1 MTTMA
6 SQAERGEASTTQC
19 DGSVLKCSC
28 IIGDFNRANSLLSHP
43 SVLLKC
49 TCTTSEQP
57 STSKSATA
65 DKVINNQSNILGD
78 QIFYVPCSKR
88 TYKTISEI
96 SQNDF
101 IVHNLFCLDSS
112 APMTTLTKEVVQMK
126 FAKLFVDANVN
137 RKKAE

>member
-1 MTTMA
+1 MYLA
-6 SQAERGEASTTQC
+6 PREHIRPF
-19 DGSVLKCSC
+19 LK
-28 IIGDFNRANSLLSHP
+28 
-43 SVLLKC
+43 
-49 TCTTSEQP
+49 
-57 STSKSATA
+57 
-65 DKVINNQSNILGD
+65 
-78 QIFYVPCSKR
+78 
-88 TYKTISEI
+88 I

>member
-1 MTTMA
+1 MA
-6 SQAERGEASTTQC
+6 SQAERGEASKTQC
-19 DGSVLKCSC
+19 DSSVLNDTC
-28 IIGDFNRANSLLSHP
+28 

-49 TCTTSEQP
+49 TCPICEQP

-65 DKVINNQSNILGD
+65 DKVINNQANILGD

>member
-6 SQAERGEASTTQC
+6 SQAERGEASKPQC
-19 DGSVLKCSC
+19 DSSVLVCTC
-28 IIGDFNRANSLLSHP
+28 NS
-43 SVLLKC
+43 VFLKC

-65 DKVINNQSNILGD
+65 DKDQSNILGD

-137 RKKAE
+137 KKKAE

>member
-1 MTTMA
+1 MA

-19 DGSVLKCSC
+19 DSSVLKCTC

-57 STSKSATA
+57 STSKS
-65 DKVINNQSNILGD
+65 D

>member
-1 MTTMA
+1 MA
-6 SQAERGEASTTQC
+6 SEAKRGKDSEPQC
-19 DGSVLKCSC
+19 DSSVLKCTC
-28 IIGDFNRANSLLSHP
+28 IIGD
-43 SVLLKC
+43 
-49 TCTTSEQP
+49 QP

-65 DKVINNQSNILGD
+65 DRVINNQSSILGD

-101 IVHNLFCLDSS
+101 IVHNSQLI
-112 APMTTLTKEVVQMK
+112 TTLTKEVIQMK

>member
-19 DGSVLKCSC
+19 DSSVLKCTC

-101 IVHNLFCLDSS
+101 IVHNSQLV
-112 APMTTLTKEVVQMK
+112 TTLTKEVIQMK
-126 FAKLFVDANVN
+126 FAKLFVDANIN

>member
-19 DGSVLKCSC
+19 DSSVLKCTC

-65 DKVINNQSNILGD
+65 DKVINNQANILGD

-101 IVHNLFCLDSS
+101 IVHNSQLI
-112 APMTTLTKEVVQMK
+112 TTLTKEVIQMK